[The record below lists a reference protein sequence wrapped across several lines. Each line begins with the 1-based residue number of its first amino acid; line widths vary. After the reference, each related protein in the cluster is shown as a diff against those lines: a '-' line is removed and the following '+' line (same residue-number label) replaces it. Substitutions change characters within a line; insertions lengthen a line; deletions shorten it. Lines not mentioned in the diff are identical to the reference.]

1 MVGSVRIEWVMLMG
15 GWLLLMNVSA
25 TSAQENDQ
33 IYGIG
38 QDRGRIDNN
47 ELNEA
52 SGLAASVKNPGML
65 WSHNDSGDQA
75 RIFLMDGYAHI
86 KAVFYL
92 KGITGHDL
100 EDMDCIQ
107 KDGENYLLIGDIGDN
122 TSSLETIKVYLF
134 KEPKLLKKQTYT
146 DTIPLAMV
154 ITYVLRYEDGPR
166 DAECLFYDPISQ
178 KLYIISKR
186 ELQVGLYETEFP
198 IHSAD
203 TLLLK
208 KRVSLPFTFITGG
221 DISTDGREVLIK
233 NLLEVYYWSRNI
245 NESIPEVLRKK
256 ATKLPYKV
264 EAQGESIA
272 FAHDGLGYYTVSEEP
287 FGFQSSLIYYPRIE

>member
-1 MVGSVRIEWVMLMG
+1 MGGSVRIEWVMLMG

-134 KEPKLLKKQTYT
+134 KEPK
-146 DTIPLAMV
+146 
-154 ITYVLRYEDGPR
+154 
-166 DAECLFYDPISQ
+166 
-178 KLYIISKR
+178 
-186 ELQVGLYETEFP
+186 
-198 IHSAD
+198 
-203 TLLLK
+203 
-208 KRVSLPFTFITGG
+208 
-221 DISTDGREVLIK
+221 
-233 NLLEVYYWSRNI
+233 
-245 NESIPEVLRKK
+245 
-256 ATKLPYKV
+256 
-264 EAQGESIA
+264 
-272 FAHDGLGYYTVSEEP
+272 
-287 FGFQSSLIYYPRIE
+287 